1 MFTNQK
7 GSFPFVSKITGLII
21 FVYPTFMVMGYS
33 IREMFIDF
41 TAENIFLRFL
51 AAALVLFFPLW
62 IGQFLLNMFPK
73 IKITE
78 QGVKY
83 LSFPLIIRLIK
94 WDEIESLVY
103 FRNGYAALILQKRG
117 FILLNG
123 LYYNKLYGMIVRA
136 FDPVIFIAPN
146 ISSQPELLAALSE
159 RKIRIVREKLI

>member
-1 MFTNQK
+1 MFTSQK

-33 IREMFIDF
+33 IKEIFMDF

-51 AAALVLFFPLW
+51 AAALVLFFPIW
-62 IGQFLLNMFPK
+62 ISLFLLNLFPK
-73 IKITE
+73 IKTTA

-83 LSFPLIIRLIK
+83 LSSPLIIRLIK

-136 FDPVIFIAPN
+136 FDPVIFVAPN
-146 ISSQPELLAALSE
+146 ILDQSELLANLSE
-159 RKIRIVREKLI
+159 RKIRIVREKLV